1 MSRRAACLSTIV
13 AAGLMTAMTAAPLGA
28 ETVDKMTYLT
38 FSGRV
43 QVPGARLDAG
53 TYRFRLANDTTSR
66 NVIQVLSYDGSSVY
80 AMFHTIP
87 DSRMNVTSEAT
98 VTFRETPAGVPPPVK
113 SLFYGGERRGYE
125 FVYPKGGP
133 VLTAEI
139 SPQPEITYAPAAGFS
154 VTESSTTAAPATEA
168 AAERESV
175 REPVPEPVP
184 EPAESVAAA
193 TPAAEPSAPAP
204 ELPRTASPVPL
215 VALGGFASLFVGLGA
230 GLIRRFIG

>member
-1 MSRRAACLSTIV
+1 MTRRTVLLSSLV
-13 AAGLMTAMTAAPLGA
+13 VAGLMAATTAAPRA
-28 ETVDKMTYLT
+28 ETIDKLTFLT
-38 FSGRV
+38 FSGNV
-43 QVPGARLDAG
+43 QVPGVKLDAG